1 MSVRS
6 NRASSRKPN
15 VVAST
20 AAAASPAPSPKSS
33 APSTPVIVTVPSA
46 ASVEPMRANS
56 VGPASDMMP
65 AASQ

>member
-1 MSVRS
+1 M
-6 NRASSRKPN
+6 
-15 VVAST
+15 AST
-20 AAAASPAPSPKSS
+20 AAAASPAPSPNSS